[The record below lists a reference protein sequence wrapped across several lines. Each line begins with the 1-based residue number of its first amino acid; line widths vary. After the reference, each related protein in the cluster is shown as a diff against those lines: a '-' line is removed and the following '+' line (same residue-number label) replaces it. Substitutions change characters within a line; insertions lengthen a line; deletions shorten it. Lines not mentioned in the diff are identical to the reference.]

1 MTITLN
7 VMKRGIAYRILSSLH
22 RDRSASV
29 IKPIVGHSITT
40 AAIIA
45 YIVISTVVSASAALA
60 LTDAEIARLTQIQ
73 IDALETPDVS
83 SQQLEISPNE
93 SEFSTLVKRMTAV
106 VIDELKNRAVLMDFQ
121 PAEEIA
127 KLIQQGAANI
137 LASGSS
143 QKSIEEAEAQI
154 KHLADSIVT
163 HGDHVIG
170 SKSTIDTKDSG
181 EVVQI
186 HRSAFDLAL
195 RSFCP
200 CWPFCH

>member
-1 MTITLN
+1 MTNILN
-7 VMKRGIAYRILSSLH
+7 AMKRVIAYRILSSLP
-22 RDRSASV
+22 RALPTSV
-29 IKPIVGHSITT
+29 IKPTGGHSSTT

-45 YIVISTVVSASAALA
+45 YIVISTVVSASAAEA
-60 LTDAEIARLTQIQ
+60 VTDAEIARLTQIQ

-83 SQQLEISPNE
+83 HQQLEISPDE
-93 SEFSTLVKRMTAV
+93 SEFSTFVKRMTSV

-127 KLIQQGAANI
+127 KLIQQGAENI
-137 LASGSS
+137 LASNSS
-143 QKSIEEAEAQI
+143 QKSIKEAESQI
-154 KHLADSIVT
+154 KNLADLIVT

-170 SKSTIDTKDSG
+170 SKSTIDTNDSG